1 MEVLIGQLQQLIEM
15 GAVGA
20 LGGPLNSLQAPIEDA
35 DRDHADYYGAIQQAS
50 WNSSEMEHSSQLYS
64 AVGIESN
71 PSSQVVRDNAP
82 SSYVVIACLVGFAI
96 LSLVLCLSSLPHY
109 WFLGNSLT
117 WRERDKW

>member
-1 MEVLIGQLQQLIEM
+1 MDVLMGRLQQLLEM
-15 GAVGA
+15 SVLGA
-20 LGGPLNSLQAPIEDA
+20 LAEPPEPFKSTVESTTG
-35 DRDHADYYGAIQQAS
+35 DHAGFGAIQQAS
-50 WNSSEMEHSSQLYS
+50 WNSSEIEQSSQLYS
-64 AVGIESN
+64 AVGVASN

-82 SSYVVIACLVGFAI
+82 SSYVVIACLVGFAT